1 MREGGLRRTLP
12 WLAFLL
18 GGKLGALPALA
29 AAKAGLDWWRERNRP
44 IGILLKPWRAHK
56 AREKGLR

>member
-1 MREGGLRRTLP
+1 MMHPYSATSGAPQSGGAVVSR
-12 WLAFLL
+12 
-18 GGKLGALPALA
+18 ALPALA